1 MSWDETGP
9 VIENYWRQT
18 KTRIDE
24 RDRVLLDRLDTWQ
37 TIGEVSRD
45 AAGWEPDALRLR
57 LSALASAGILIEE
70 GSSDVQIEAA
80 IETWHAGQAARHFFF
95 GTRDLAERPIDSDP
109 DVAREIMRQEPQPD
123 RFKLYPDARR
133 ISLPTDWPPITEPL
147 EEVLLKRESVR
158 EFADAAISVATL
170 SHLLFLTFGQTGWK
184 AYGVFGDLPTK
195 VPASAGGRHPT
206 EAYLVLRNVT
216 GLTPGLYHYAVQ
228 GHALELLR
236 EGDFTDEIDTGVRRD
251 QPWFATAPVVIVMT
265 LVLARTMW
273 KYRFDR
279 AIRDCLMDLGHVG
292 QTLYLVATALG
303 LGTVVTSAAQET
315 PFEALLGIDGVTES
329 AAYVAAV
336 GRLPADHQPQH
347 HPLSA

>member
-9 VIENYWRQT
+9 VVENYWRQT
-18 KTRIDE
+18 KTRVDE
-24 RDRVLLDRLDTWQ
+24 RDRALLDRLDTWR
-37 TIGEVSRD
+37 TMDGVSRD
-45 AAGWEPDALRLR
+45 AVGWEPDALRHR
-57 LSALASAGILIEE
+57 LSELASAGIVIAE
-70 GSSDVQIEAA
+70 GSPDVHVESA

-95 GTRDLAERPIDSDP
+95 GTRDLAERPIDSNQ
-109 DVAREIMRQEPQPD
+109 DVAREIMRLEPQPD
-123 RFKLYPDARR
+123 RFKVYPDARR
-133 ISLPTDWPPITEPL
+133 ISLPTGWSPIAMPL
-147 EEVLLKRESVR
+147 EAVLLQRESLR
-158 EFADAAISVATL
+158 EFAASPIPLETL
-170 SHLLFLTFGQTGWK
+170 SHLLYLTSGQTGWK

-195 VPASAGGRHPT
+195 TPASAGGRHPT
-206 EAYLVLRNVT
+206 EAYLVVRDVS
-216 GLTPGLYHYAVQ
+216 GLPQGLYHYAVQ

-236 EGDFTDEIDTGVRRD
+236 EGDFTDEIDIGVRRE
-251 QPWFATAPVVIVMT
+251 QPWFTTAPVVIVMT

-329 AAYVAAV
+329 AAYVAAL
-336 GRLPADHQPQH
+336 GLPPANHQPQH
-347 HPLSA
+347 RPLGT